1 MVSRSIHSSMM
12 IYSAHKHAESERDTD
27 TQTDMH
33 TQLIHDV
40 YIVICSNT
48 QAGEKHTDQFKE
60 RKLFINNT

>member
-1 MVSRSIHSSMM
+1 MVSRSIHSAMM
-12 IYSAHKHAESERDTD
+12 IYSAHKHAESERETD

-40 YIVICSNT
+40 YIVICSNM
-48 QAGEKHTDQFKE
+48 QEKNIGQFME